1 MAAWARFARL
11 PLPPLRGPPPPH
23 AGVGKFVGRKPA
35 PPIPI
40 PIEGSEGLEGE
51 GIAYGDEYEISVTG
65 FTFVSPKPHS
75 GETEPP
81 FRRKEDEN
89 CGGAV
94 GTIFGPNRSV

>member
-1 MAAWARFARL
+1 M
-11 PLPPLRGPPPPH
+11 GSPPH